1 MKQENI
7 HNIRQTWIPFI
18 GVIQRL
24 GWYMGF
30 SKKEYWSGLPFPSPG
45 DLSTPEI
52 EPTSLASPALAGGF
66 LTTSATWEPL
76 A

>member
-24 GWYMGF
+24 GWYMGE
-30 SKKEYWSGLPFPSPG
+30 KVTLVQR
-45 DLSTPEI
+45 I
-52 EPTSLASPALAGGF
+52 EKD
-66 LTTSATWEPL
+66 
-76 A
+76 